1 MIVVFLNDIFFSRLF
16 SIVLLFLCYA
26 TQFLICRLSK
36 IASDKLTDG
45 NPNFANLS
53 DKNRPTKIGEKF
65 GQMYDDEWS
74 EAFDEIK
81 RTSKKEDAEVYE
93 ILLNIVL
100 VRSVSGRKRER
111 KNRS

>member
-1 MIVVFLNDIFFSRLF
+1 M
-16 SIVLLFLCYA
+16 
-26 TQFLICRLSK
+26 TTRLSK

-74 EAFDEIK
+74 EASMKSSARPRK
-81 RTSKKEDAEVYE
+81 RTRRCTKYY
-93 ILLNIVL
+93 
-100 VRSVSGRKRER
+100 
-111 KNRS
+111 